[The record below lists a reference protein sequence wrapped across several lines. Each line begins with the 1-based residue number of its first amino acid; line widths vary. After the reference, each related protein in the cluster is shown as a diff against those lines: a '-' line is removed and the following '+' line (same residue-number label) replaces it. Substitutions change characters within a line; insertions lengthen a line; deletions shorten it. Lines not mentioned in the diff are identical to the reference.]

1 MSVTRRIAKNT
12 TVLFISQIIM
22 YVIGL
27 FITIYMANYLGPLG
41 WGIINT
47 ALSLTAIFSVFTDL
61 GLGTLTI
68 REVSRDKSL
77 TNKYTANIAVIKFIL
92 AFFTF
97 FLVFLTVHIIHY
109 SQEEISVIYFITVS
123 VILSSFSGMFYSIF
137 QAYEKMEIQSLAVIL
152 NSILMLIGVIVV
164 ILYRL
169 DVLAFALLYLV
180 SSVIILIYALGVY
193 IMKFRLPKI
202 EIDYNFWQTAIM
214 AALPLSLVSIFS
226 LIAFRI
232 DTVLLSILKT
242 SVEVGYYSA
251 SYRLMEVLLF
261 IPSVFSAAIFPVFST
276 FFVSSKDS
284 LKYAYKKSFKYLT
297 ILSLPLT
304 VGVTLLAPQII
315 LFIYPKYTPSILI
328 LQILIWTI
336 PITFLNYI
344 FGTIMPAMNRQKSLL
359 KVTFITMIV
368 NISLNLIFIP
378 LYSYIGAAVV
388 TVISETLAFSL
399 CLYILSKSFCKVNLI
414 QIILKP
420 ALASLLMA
428 LSITVIKLNLFIE
441 ILIATIIYF
450 TVLLALKTFTEEDY
464 NIFRQIINFKK
475 D

>member
-1 MSVTRRIAKNT
+1 MSAVRRVAKNT
-12 TVLFISQIIM
+12 TVLFTSQIIV

-77 TNKYTANIAVIKFIL
+77 TNKYVSNVIIIRIIL

-97 FLVFLTVHIIHY
+97 FLVFLAVTIINY
-109 SQEEISVIYFITVS
+109 PQDVASVIYFITAS
-123 VILSSFSGMFYSIF
+123 VIFTSFSGMFYSIF
-137 QAYEKMEIQSLAVIL
+137 QAHEKMEIQSIAAIL
-152 NSILMLIGVIVV
+152 NSVLMLIGVIVV
-164 ILYRL
+164 IFYGLN
-169 DVLAFALLYLV
+169 VMAFAFLYII
-180 SSVIILIYALGVY
+180 SSVVVLIYALSVY
-193 IMKFRLPKI
+193 IIKFRLPPI
-202 EIDYNFWQTAIM
+202 EIDYNFWRTAIM
-214 AALPLSLVSIFS
+214 AALPLSLVSIFT

-261 IPSVFSAAIFPVFST
+261 IPGVFSTAIFPAFST
-276 FFVSSKDS
+276 FFVSSEDS

-297 ILSLPLT
+297 ILSLPLS

-315 LFIYPKYTPSILI
+315 LFIYPQYTPSILI

-336 PITFLNYI
+336 PLTFLNYI
-344 FGTIMPAMNRQKSLL
+344 FGTIMPAMNRQNLLL
-359 KVTFITMIV
+359 KIAFITMIA

-378 LYSYIGAAVV
+378 IYSYIGAAVV
-388 TVISETLAFSL
+388 TLISELLGFAL
-399 CLYILSKSFCKVNLI
+399 CFHVLSRSFCKVKLAS
-414 QIILKP
+414 IIIKP
-420 ALASLLMA
+420 ALASILMA
-428 LSITVIKLNLFIE
+428 LVILIIKSNLFIE
-441 ILIATIIYF
+441 ILIATITYF
-450 TVLLALKTFTEEDY
+450 TVLLVLKTFTEEDFD
-464 NIFRQIINFKK
+464 IFKQVINFKK